1 MRVFRKV
8 DDKLKVMARSQPDD
22 KLMLVDG
29 LIKCGKTVAVTGDGT
44 NDAPAL
50 NRSDVGF
57 AMGITGT
64 DVAKNACD
72 IQLMD
77 DNFCSILTAVRY
89 GRNIYDNI
97 RKFLQ
102 FQLTVNV
109 VAMFLVFAGACLFGE
124 EPLTA
129 VQLLW
134 VNLIMD
140 TFAALALATEPPS
153 DEVLDRQPA
162 KKSDVIVNEIMW
174 RNIIGQAMLQITV
187 LLVLMYKVREI
198 FGLDYLDDD
207 PFYPN
212 KEEIAANPGR
222 TEWTLYEPTQKVEG
236 YTIVFQT
243 FVFMQLF
250 NQINARKLGE
260 KEYNVFASFF
270 NNFMFLFILI
280 ATFGIQMLIVEYGG
294 RYMRAY
300 PLSMRDNGI
309 CAAIASFTLV
319 WGLILKC
326 IPARWFSWIRLEEKE
341 MTAQEEQEGLISSL
355 RKSRTMRSNTS
366 HRSSQRTKSKVSFGD
381 DDNYKIN

>member
-1 MRVFRKV
+1 
-8 DDKLKVMARSQPDD
+8 MARSAPDD
-22 KLMLVDG
+22 KFMLVDG
-29 LIKCGKTVAVTGDGT
+29 LIKVGKTVAVTGDGT

-77 DNFCSILTAVRY
+77 DNFCSILVAIQF

-153 DEVLDRQPA
+153 PDNLNRKPA
-162 KKSDVIVNEIMW
+162 AKSDVIVNDVMW
-174 RNIIGQAMLQITV
+174 RNIIGQALLQITV
-187 LLVLMYKVREI
+187 LLVLMYKVRSI
-198 FGLDYLDDD
+198 FGIHYEDDD

-212 KEEIAANPGR
+212 AEDIAENPLR
-222 TEWTLYEPTQKVEG
+222 TEWKLYEPTQKVEG

-260 KEYNVFASFF
+260 KEWNVFANFF
-270 NNFMFLFILI
+270 NNFMFI
-280 ATFGIQMLIVEYGG
+280 AIIIVTFAVQMLIVEFGG

-309 CAAIASFTLV
+309 CMAIASFTLV

-326 IPARWFSWIRLEEKE
+326 VPARWFGWIRLEETE
-341 MTAQEEQEGLISSL
+341 MSA
-355 RKSRTMRSNTS
+355 
-366 HRSSQRTKSKVSFGD
+366 
-381 DDNYKIN
+381 